1 VDAKELAGNPIS
13 AILTNAPGNGEAI
26 GGLKVVTDNGW
37 FAVRPSGTEDVYKL
51 YAESFQGR
59 EHLVRIQEEAQ
70 ALVRRLFA
78 A

>member
-1 VDAKELAGNPIS
+1 M
-13 AILTNAPGNGEAI
+13 
-26 GGLKVVTDNGW
+26 
-37 FAVRPSGTEDVYKL
+37 YKL